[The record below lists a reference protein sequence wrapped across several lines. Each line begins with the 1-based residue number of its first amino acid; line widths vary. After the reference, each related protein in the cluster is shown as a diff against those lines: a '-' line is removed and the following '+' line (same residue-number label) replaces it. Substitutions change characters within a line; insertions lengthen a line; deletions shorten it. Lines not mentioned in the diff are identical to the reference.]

1 MDGDNHMQSVQASF
15 SFLFHIE
22 WAFTFYYARAHIQCK
37 WMMQIKCLSNE
48 KSFLGFHK
56 FSSKENSIQNF
67 KFSDAQINALKT
79 FNSFHLT
86 FSNTKFW
93 VSLKDPNLPPTDP
106 NRPQPP

>member
-79 FNSFHLT
+79 FNSFPSQ
-86 FSNTKFW
+86 F
-93 VSLKDPNLPPTDP
+93 
-106 NRPQPP
+106 

>member
-1 MDGDNHMQSVQASF
+1 MQSVPS
-15 SFLFHIE
+15 FHIE

-56 FSSKENSIQNF
+56 FKENSIQNF
-67 KFSDAQINALKT
+67 KFSDAQINALKI

-86 FSNTKFW
+86 FYTVFENHPKC
-93 VSLKDPNLPPTDP
+93 
-106 NRPQPP
+106 RI